1 LKALRQTGPASSYF
15 AEFQQD
21 VAILGWK
28 DQDPI
33 IDKAI
38 EGMKQSLKDEIA
50 RQGYVSNTLADL
62 IRFIV
67 SLGSRL

>member
-1 LKALRQTGPASSYF
+1 
-15 AEFQQD
+15 